1 MKMPVIINNR
11 DLLTWPKNMVKRLQQ
26 FKGIGDI
33 IIIDNGS
40 TYPPLLEWY
49 KTEPCQIIH
58 IDNIGHQAPWISGL
72 IRSLDAD
79 YYVVTDSD
87 LDLTNTPDD
96 TLLYLQDCL
105 IDSGLP
111 KLGLMLDLEAVK
123 PGMLYYDYLQW
134 YEAGRRRTSPEI
146 NGIMTKLAVDTTFAM
161 YRNEQRNY
169 FVGGGSTM
177 QPYQTVHVPWLYT
190 RETLAN
196 DKEYQYYLQHAN
208 ASASITSFLKDRTW
222 VSELQ
227 S

>member
-1 MKMPVIINNR
+1 
-11 DLLTWPKNMVKRLQQ
+11 VKRLQQ
-26 FKGIGDI
+26 FKCIGDI

-49 KTEPCQIIH
+49 NECECTIIY
-58 IDNIGHQAPWISGL
+58 IQNIGHRAAWDLGITREL
-72 IRSLDAD
+72 NAD
-79 YYVVTDSD
+79 FYVVTDSD
-87 LDLTNTPDD
+87 LDLSNTPDD
-96 TLLYLQDCL
+96 TLLYLQDKL

-134 YEAGRRRTSPEI
+134 YEAGRRRTSPVI

-177 QPYQTVHVPWLYT
+177 HPYQAVHVPWLYT
-190 RETLAN
+190 QETLAN
-196 DKEYQYYLQHAN
+196 DQEYQYYLSHAN

-222 VSELQ
+222 VKE
-227 S
+227 